1 MRLCICGGR
10 NYLNRVKVY
19 EVLDYAYHRKPFTLI
34 SGGAT
39 GADMLGIQWA
49 KARGAHCEVYPAKW
63 KTHGRAAG
71 PIRNLEMIK
80 SGIDVL
86 IAFPGGTGTEHMVSS
101 CLKVSIKVLRIVDDT
116 QSTEERQA

>member
-10 NYLNRVKVY
+10 DYTNRIRVY
-19 EVLDYAYHRKPFTLI
+19 DTLDYAYRRKPFTLI

-49 KARGAHCEVYPAKW
+49 KERGTHCEVYPAKW

-71 PIRNLEMIK
+71 PIRNLEMIA

-86 IAFPGGTGTEHMVSS
+86 VAFPGGRGTEHMVSS
-101 CLKVSIKVLRIVDDT
+101 CLKKGIKVLRIEDNG
-116 QSTEERQA
+116 

>member
-10 NYLNRVKVY
+10 DYTNHTKVY
-19 EVLDYAYHRKPFTLI
+19 EVLDYAYERKPFTLI

-39 GADMLGIQWA
+39 GADMIGIQWA

-63 KTHGRAAG
+63 KTHGKSAG
-71 PIRNLEMIK
+71 PIRNLEMIA

-86 IAFPGGTGTEHMVSS
+86 VAFPGGRGTEHMIAS
-101 CLKVSIKVLRIVDDT
+101 CTKKGIKVLRVMD
-116 QSTEERQA
+116 SEKN